1 VGVAITK
8 GLRFAMD
15 EKGMKVLAPT
25 LVGQRMSY
33 WDNDRQLKHGMVRG
47 ADVARDRYGNPY
59 IEVTIDE
66 ETGAGSDHGAV
77 VEATGAVGESE
88 SPPAAVAPEVA
99 AEAATEP
106 AS

>member
-1 VGVAITK
+1 MAITK

-33 WDNDRQLKHGMVRG
+33 WDNDRQLKHGVVSG
-47 ADVARDRYGNPY
+47 VDVVRDRYGNPY
-59 IEVTIDE
+59 IDVTLDE
-66 ETGAGSDHGAV
+66 ETGAGSDHGTV

-88 SPPAAVAPEVA
+88 TPPAAVAPQAA
-99 AEAATEP
+99 AETPAEP
-106 AS
+106 VS